1 MCRPTLSFCW
11 ASLGLVFAPLFLP
24 CLVAYFLADTEGP
37 QQVLDH
43 AKCGHRRAEEHMKA
57 KFPAGH
63 LEVLQGCRCPRVHR
77 AYFWDAG
84 GEAVA
89 LNQNPGSGLQKT
101 SGFFFFFQNLGM
113 GKILQTTLP
122 VGWGNPWDRDLKSQS
137 VFGCFKSQHE
147 LKLSEEVV
155 SLKRRCGRRCCKL
168 CAGGLS

>member
-24 CLVAYFLADTEGP
+24 CLVAYFVADTEGP
-37 QQVLDH
+37 KQVLDH
-43 AKCGHRRAEEHMKA
+43 AKCGHRRAEEHVKA

-63 LEVLQGCRCPRVHR
+63 IEVLQGCRCPPAQSLLLRCR
-77 AYFWDAG
+77 RWSCGLEPEPKIWSPKNFW
-84 GEAVA
+84 
-89 LNQNPGSGLQKT
+89 T
-101 SGFFFFFQNLGM
+101 FFFFFQNLGM

-122 VGWGNPWDRDLKSQS
+122 VGWGNPWDWDLKSQS

-155 SLKRRCGRRCCKL
+155 SLKRRCGQRCCKL